1 MEGKMFNHTT
11 ELVKEQDKWHRRY
24 NDALIEIAK
33 LTAENTNLECAIKK
47 LIQERDC
54 AIEDINR
61 NASLTASDDPYYL
74 ALGKNAQGETE
85 YISVTI
91 KTKDG
96 NYKEIWRGVRR

>member
-1 MEGKMFNHTT
+1 MNITEYLTT
-11 ELVKEQDKWHRRY
+11 EQDKWHRRY

-54 AIEDINR
+54 AIADINQLA
-61 NASLTASDDPYYL
+61 NWVAEEDYYYL
-74 ALGKNAQGETE
+74 GLGQNEQGEEE

-96 NYKEIWRGVRR
+96 KDKEIWRGVRR

>member
-1 MEGKMFNHTT
+1 MIE

-61 NASLTASDDPYYL
+61 NANFIYDDDPWYL
-74 ALGKNAQGETE
+74 QLERGGDDIANEIETA
-85 YISVTI
+85 
-91 KTKDG
+91 DG
-96 NYKEIWRGVRR
+96 WKVIWRGVKR

>member
-1 MEGKMFNHTT
+1 MIE

-54 AIEDINR
+54 AIEDMKMF
-61 NASLTASDDPYYL
+61 LQ
-74 ALGKNAQGETE
+74 GKIGCEVCMHWKGDYSMPACHEF
-85 YISVTI
+85 
-91 KTKDG
+91 TKEVDCR
-96 NYKEIWRGVRR
+96 WRGVER